1 MGTVTV
7 RARGNGAFSGGF
19 YNRRTEVFSEFASKP
34 KSIVM
39 PQWTVRLP
47 EELAEQV
54 RKAAEERGFSSPRA
68 FIREALRKEL
78 QAHGGPAE
86 ELEKRLVASLDRLS
100 GEVRRIGTAQQA
112 QFALTDAL
120 AKVFLVCVPE
130 PPRDAVEH
138 ARSRAMLRYDKF
150 IKSVAT
156 SMTGGSRAALSEL
169 VSHGE

>member
-1 MGTVTV
+1 
-7 RARGNGAFSGGF
+7 
-19 YNRRTEVFSEFASKP
+19 
-34 KSIVM
+34 M

-47 EELAEQV
+47 DELAEQV

-78 QAHGGPAE
+78 QAHGAPAE

-100 GEVRRIGTAQQA
+100 GELRRIGTAQQA

-130 PPRDAVEH
+130 PPADAVDH

-150 IKSVAT
+150 IKSVAK
-156 SMTGGSRAALSEL
+156 SMTGGSRAALTEL
-169 VSHGE
+169 VSHGG